1 LELGRMEAESNGTV
15 ENLCMEVEIRDG
27 QLFFDYTIKP
37 GVSKSFNAT
46 LLMRQMGIEV

>member
-1 LELGRMEAESNGTV
+1 MEAESNGRV

-27 QLFFDYTIKP
+27 QLFFDYKIKP